1 MTERRFENQSAIV
14 TGGADG
20 IGKAIA
26 RRLATEGAS
35 VTLFDLS
42 EENTAATLR
51 EFAGEGLSVHGEKVD
66 ISDETSVI
74 AGLAATVARHPGR
87 RLDIMINCA
96 AIVGPTNRR
105 ITEVTTEEFDLEH
118 AINLRGTFLM
128 TKQAILAMEPNNYG
142 RVLNFASI
150 AGKEGNA
157 GMSPYSATKA
167 GVIGLVKSVGKEF
180 AETGITVNAI
190 APAVIRTPMVDGIHP
205 DQVKYMTDK
214 IPMKRCGTL
223 DEIAALSCWIVS
235 KEASFCTGFTFDLS
249 GGRAVY

>member
-1 MTERRFENQSAIV
+1 MTNSRFKNQIAIV

-20 IGKAIA
+20 IGREIA
-26 RRLATEGAS
+26 RRLAAEGARVTIFDINPSSIEAAVASFQSSGLTVDGETVDIADEAS
-35 VTLFDLS
+35 VTAGFDAVAKR
-42 EENTAATLR
+42 N
-51 EFAGEGLSVHGEKVD
+51 EG
-66 ISDETSVI
+66 
-74 AGLAATVARHPGR
+74 

-96 AIVGPTNRR
+96 AIVGPTARK
-105 ITEVTTEEFDLEH
+105 ITEVTTGEFDLET

-128 TKQAILAMEPNNYG
+128 TKYALLAMEARNYG

-167 GVIGLVKSVGKEF
+167 GVIGLVKSAGKEF

-223 DEIAALSCWIVS
+223 EEIAAMSCWIVS
-235 KEASFCTGFTFDLS
+235 EEASFCTGFTFDLS

>member
-1 MTERRFENQSAIV
+1 MSEKRFENQSAVI

-26 RRLATEGAS
+26 RRLASEGAE
-35 VTLFDLS
+35 VTIFDLREAS
-42 EENTAATLR
+42 INATVA
-51 EFAGEGLSVHGEKVD
+51 EFAEAGLPLHGEIVNIAEEKD
-66 ISDETSVI
+66 VI
-74 AGLAATVARHPGR
+74 AGFEAVAARSKGGH
-87 RLDIMINCA
+87 LDIMINCA
-96 AIVGPTNRR
+96 AIVGPTNRK
-105 ITEVTTEEFDLEH
+105 ITDVSTAEFDLET

-128 TKQAILAMEPNNYG
+128 TKYAILAMETANYG

-167 GVIGLVKSVGKEF
+167 GVIGLVKSVGKEY

-214 IPMKRCGTL
+214 IPMKRCGSL
-223 DEIAALSCWIVS
+223 DEITALSCWIVS
-235 KEASFCTGFTFDLS
+235 KEASFCTAFTFDLS

>member
-118 AINLRGTFLM
+118 AINLRG
-128 TKQAILAMEPNNYG
+128 
-142 RVLNFASI
+142 
-150 AGKEGNA
+150 
-157 GMSPYSATKA
+157 
-167 GVIGLVKSVGKEF
+167 
-180 AETGITVNAI
+180 
-190 APAVIRTPMVDGIHP
+190 
-205 DQVKYMTDK
+205 
-214 IPMKRCGTL
+214 
-223 DEIAALSCWIVS
+223 
-235 KEASFCTGFTFDLS
+235 DLFS
-249 GGRAVY
+249 